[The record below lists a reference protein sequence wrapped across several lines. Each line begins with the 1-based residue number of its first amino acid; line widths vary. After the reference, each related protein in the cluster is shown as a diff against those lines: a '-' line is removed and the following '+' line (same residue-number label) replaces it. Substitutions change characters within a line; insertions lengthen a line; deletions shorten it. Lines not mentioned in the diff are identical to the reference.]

1 MNALSG
7 MDLLIAKTA
16 ALFALAFFV
25 PALLAFALTPA
36 RRKRRRAIAAPMLLD
51 DEPQNETPQT
61 PPAPAPAPES
71 RPVPVSYL
79 DAAAEAFTAGVVAR
93 PQAGPYTPLP
103 AGIVHGASTAA
114 EPANIVIRPQGD
126 NLQRRVSSLAAMT
139 PDSILA
145 AVEHLMR
152 ERLIALQS
160 VTEPPPGEDRLAWA
174 VRTIWSTFDGPLFS
188 ASLELWLASRN
199 DAELRA
205 ALLPQERVFG
215 AASNEWAASLFGPA
229 AAHPQFPVFLEI
241 LLDAM
246 RGAAARRVLRSPS
259 SDERL
264 LTEWTLLAEKLL
276 RTTS

>member
-25 PALLAFALTPA
+25 PALMAFALTPA

-51 DEPQNETPQT
+51 DEPQNEAPQT
-61 PPAPAPAPES
+61 RPAPAPAPES

-114 EPANIVIRPQGD
+114 EPANVVVRPQGD

-145 AVEHLMR
+145 AVEQAGVGLEPQRLPAPQGKADDLSIISGVTPGAETELNALGIWHYWQIAGWGPEQVAWVANRIRPSDRIAR
-152 ERLIALQS
+152 ENWMAQAA
-160 VTEPPPGEDRLAWA
+160 RLA
-174 VRTIWSTFDGPLFS
+174 
-188 ASLELWLASRN
+188 
-199 DAELRA
+199 
-205 ALLPQERVFG
+205 
-215 AASNEWAASLFGPA
+215 
-229 AAHPQFPVFLEI
+229 
-241 LLDAM
+241 
-246 RGAAARRVLRSPS
+246 
-259 SDERL
+259 
-264 LTEWTLLAEKLL
+264 KL
-276 RTTS
+276 